1 MANLGFF
8 CTFAQGTTLAQGA
21 QSLIPFV
28 AFLAFGFAAMRFV
41 EVNRNRYVFWAILAL
56 LIGGLCWLKKYAFFP
71 QSMLLTQVYV
81 ATGLSYAFFRVV
93 GLVVDA
99 YQSVLPARVDAFGYV
114 NYTLNFTSFVSG
126 PIELYKPF
134 RRDEV
139 EKPAPLDWAVAGD
152 AVQRIVLGFFKVTIL
167 SPLLFSAQQYAVDL
181 AAVSA
186 SFAAHLLV
194 ATLIVAAY
202 PIALYVNFSGYT
214 DVVIGAARFLRL
226 EMPENFNKPFSARG
240 FLEFWN
246 RWHMSLSNWF
256 KTYVYSPLLLA
267 LMRKFSS
274 RAIEPLLGVLA
285 YFVTFFLV
293 GMWHGQTPMF
303 VILGLLMGLGVSGNK
318 LYQIGMIR
326 RLGRGPYQTL
336 CANPAYASFSS
347 GLTFLWLAAA
357 LVFMWGSQAQLAV
370 LASLFGP
377 VTIVLSFLVILCC
390 AAAASWIST
399 MAAGAADTLQAGRVW
414 SGAMVLR
421 PAYYAALAVIVV
433 SVAVVLDAPAPH
445 LVYKAF

>member
-1 MANLGFF
+1 M
-8 CTFAQGTTLAQGA
+8 
-21 QSLIPFV
+21 
-28 AFLAFGFAAMRFV
+28 
-41 EVNRNRYVFWAILAL
+41 
-56 LIGGLCWLKKYAFFP
+56 
-71 QSMLLTQVYV
+71 
-81 ATGLSYAFFRVV
+81 
-93 GLVVDA
+93 
-99 YQSVLPARVDAFGYV
+99 
-114 NYTLNFTSFVSG
+114 
-126 PIELYKPF
+126 
-134 RRDEV
+134 
-139 EKPAPLDWAVAGD
+139 
-152 AVQRIVLGFFKVTIL
+152 TIL
-167 SPLLFSAQQYAVDL
+167 SPLLFSAQERAIDL
-181 AAVSA
+181 AGVPA
-186 SFAAHLLV
+186 SFAGHILV
-194 ATLIVAAY
+194 AALIVAVY

-267 LMRKFSS
+267 LMRKFPS

-318 LYQIGMIR
+318 LYQIGMISK
-326 RLGRGPYQTL
+326 LGRTGYQTL
-336 CANPAYASFSS
+336 CANPTYASLSS

-357 LVFMWGSQAQLAV
+357 LVFMWGSQVQLAV
-370 LASLFGP
+370 LATLFGP
-377 VTIVLSFLVILCC
+377 VTIALAFLVILCVG
-390 AAAASWIST
+390 AVASWIST
-399 MAAGAADTLQAGRVW
+399 LIARAFARLQSGRAW
-414 SGAMVLR
+414 ATALALR